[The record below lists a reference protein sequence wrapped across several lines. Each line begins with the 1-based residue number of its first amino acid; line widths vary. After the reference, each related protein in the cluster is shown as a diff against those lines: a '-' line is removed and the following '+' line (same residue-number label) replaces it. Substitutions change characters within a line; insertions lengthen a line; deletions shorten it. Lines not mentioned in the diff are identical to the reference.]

1 MNHQDLTLAVAGAL
15 FGAVVLGWILR
26 WIFGHLNAGPRVSL
40 AEYNALAMRLAAAE
54 DEIADLRGRLAARD
68 RDRGY

>member
-1 MNHQDLTLAVAGAL
+1 MNQEDLTLAVAGVL

-26 WIFGHLNAGPRVSL
+26 WIFGHLNAGPRVSV
-40 AEYNALAMRLAAAE
+40 AEYNALARRLADAE
-54 DEIADLRGRLAARD
+54 DEIADLRGRLAHPE